1 VYEATDRFRSRSR
14 NEDVKMA
21 CCAHVWIYHAIL
33 TPIPRRLRR
42 PRPRSKSVYYEGN
55 LKEISEFDGVN
66 LNS

>member
-1 VYEATDRFRSRSR
+1 
-14 NEDVKMA
+14 MA

-55 LKEISEFDGVN
+55 LKEISEFDGVIKLVGLL
-66 LNS
+66 LNVILVYITFDA